1 MIKLLIE
8 TDKYGT
14 LMDYIKLFKA
24 LGNETRFNILL
35 WLTDPSANFEPQ
47 LHAGVM
53 TDFLGGVCIRSIKK
67 RTGLSQSTVSNF
79 MAILADAE
87 LVESRKIDQYT
98 YFRVNKKTLLALSQ
112 WLDTTFSA

>member
-1 MIKLLIE
+1 
-8 TDKYGT
+8 
-14 LMDYIKLFKA
+14 MDQVKIFKA
-24 LGNETRFNILL
+24 LGNETRLNIVQ
-35 WLTDPSANFEPQ
+35 WLTDPSVNFEPQ
-47 LHAGVM
+47 LH
-53 TDFLGGVCIRSIKK
+53 TDVVTGFSGGVCIRSIKK

-98 YFRVNKKTLLALSQ
+98 YFRVNKKTLLALSL